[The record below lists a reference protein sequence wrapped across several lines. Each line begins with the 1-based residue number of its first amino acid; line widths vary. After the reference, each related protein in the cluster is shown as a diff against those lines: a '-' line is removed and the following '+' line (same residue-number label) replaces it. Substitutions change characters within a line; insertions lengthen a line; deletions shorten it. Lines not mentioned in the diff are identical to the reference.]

1 MEIEYR
7 KESYG
12 DYSVDVFKLSQ
23 YGELMYAIYYRHLGG
38 MDSFV
43 TEINEC
49 DKDLLE
55 YFYKYS
61 LNECLAYVATKINYS
76 YDKLIIFF
84 LRDYV
89 NVLNENYK

>member
-1 MEIEYR
+1 MEITYR
-7 KESYG
+7 KETYG
-12 DYSVDVFKLSQ
+12 QYSVDVFTIYQ
-23 YGELMYAIYYRHLGG
+23 FGELMYKVCYRHLGG

-43 TEINEC
+43 TEINEY

-61 LNECLAYVATKINYS
+61 ANESLAYVATKLNYS
-76 YDKLIIFF
+76 YDKLVIFF
-84 LRDYV
+84 LRDYI